1 MVSENKAG
9 VIVCSIAIVALGT
22 LGMVASWDER
32 EAEADKFAKECN
44 ASGGT
49 ARVIDG
55 MRQCLR
61 AAAPPQGKEGK

>member
-1 MVSENKAG
+1 MSENKAG
-9 VIVCSIAIVALGT
+9 VICLAVIVIALGS
-22 LGMVASWDER
+22 LGLASTWDKQN
-32 EAEADKFAKECN
+32 EAADKFAKECN

-61 AAAPPQGKEGK
+61 ATTQTESDKP